1 MSGLRLA
8 AATLVV
14 RDPDRAIA
22 FFGEALGFRVV
33 EDAALPGGKRWIMVE
48 PAGGGARLRLAR
60 ADNAAL
66 SAHAGRQA
74 GDRVA
79 FFLETDDL
87 ARDHAALAA
96 RGVTFTEAPRDEP
109 YGRVSVFLDCEGNR
123 WDLIEPRRDPA
134 P

>member
-1 MSGLRLA
+1 MSGLRLG

-22 FFGEALGFRVV
+22 FFTDALGFRVI
-33 EDAALPGGKRWIMVE
+33 EDAALPSGKRRIMLE

-66 SAHAGRQA
+66 SAHAGRQV

-96 RGVTFTEAPRDEP
+96 RGVRFAEARRDEP
-109 YGRVSVFLDCEGNR
+109 CGRVAVFLDCEGNR
-123 WDLIEPRRDPA
+123 WDLIEPRRGPA